1 MLQVGR
7 KTLRAIWATWE
18 QFWFEADAAVPIR
31 AFRRSLGALLFI
43 FYSIRTLDLGLFYSE
58 TGVMPV
64 EVLRSVIDMDGR
76 FSILFWLNS
85 PAALWAL
92 HGVFILSLL
101 ALALGVRTRVAAWIA
116 FILHVSF
123 MNRNL
128 VVSYGFDQ
136 ISTFFL
142 FALCFSTP
150 KGSSIFD
157 SVALRLIQVQ
167 VCIIYAYSGVEK
179 MRGPSWWEGDAVWL
193 ALANPQVAR
202 ADFSDLAQYPVLIAL
217 LTWSSVLWEVYFPAL
232 VWFKR
237 LRLPVLAFGVMMHL
251 GIGLT
256 LRIPFFG
263 LLMIVSYVAFL
274 SPRELRI
281 ANNALRQRFFRK

>member
-1 MLQVGR
+1 MLPVGINAS
-7 KTLRAIWATWE
+7 KAVWASWE
-18 QFWFEADAAVPIR
+18 QFWFEADAATPVR
-31 AFRRSLGALLFI
+31 AFRRAFGALLFV
-43 FYSIRTLDLGLFYSE
+43 FYSIRTLDLELFYGES
-58 TGVMPV
+58 GIMPV
-64 EVLRSVIDMDGR
+64 EVLRSVLDIEGR
-76 FSILFWLNS
+76 YSLLFWLKS
-85 PAALWAL
+85 SAMLWAL
-92 HGVFILSLL
+92 HGLFLVSLL
-101 ALALGVRTRVAAWIA
+101 ALALGVRTRVAVWLA
-116 FILHVSF
+116 FLLHVTF
-123 MNRNL
+123 LNRNL

-150 KGSSIFD
+150 KGNSIFD
-157 SVALRLIQVQ
+157 SVALRLIQIQ

-179 MRGPSWWEGDAVWL
+179 LRGPSWWDGEAVWL

-202 ADFSDLAQYPVLIAL
+202 ADFSSVAQYPTLIAWM
-217 LTWSSVLWEVYFPAL
+217 TWSSVLWEVYFPAL

-263 LLMIVSYVAFL
+263 FLMIVSYLAFL
-274 SPRELRI
+274 TPGELRR
-281 ANNALRQRFFRK
+281 ANNALRQRFFHK

>member
-1 MLQVGR
+1 MLQLGKR
-7 KTLRAIWATWE
+7 TLQTSWTAWE

-31 AFRRSLGALLFI
+31 LFRRSLGALLFL
-43 FYSIRTLDLGLFYSE
+43 FYSIRTLDLGLFYGE
-58 TGVMPV
+58 LGVMPV
-64 EVLRSVIDMDGR
+64 EVLPTVIDMDGR
-76 FSILFWLNS
+76 FSVLFWLNS
-85 PAALWAL
+85 PASLWAL
-92 HGVFILSLL
+92 HGLFLLSLA
-101 ALALGVRTRVAAWIA
+101 ALALGVRTRFAAWIA
-116 FILHVSF
+116 FLLHVSF

-128 VVSYGFDQ
+128 VVSYGIDQ

-157 SVALRLIQVQ
+157 SVALRLIQIQ

-179 MRGPSWWEGDAVWL
+179 LRGPSWWEGDAVWL

-202 ADFSDLAQYPVLIAL
+202 TDFSALAQYPGWIAL
-217 LTWSSVLWEVYFPAL
+217 LSWSSVLWEVYFPAL

-237 LRLPVLAFGVMMHL
+237 LRLPALAFGVMMHL

-256 LRIPFFG
+256 LRIPFFA
-263 LLMIVSYVAFL
+263 LLLIVSYLAFL
-274 SPRELRI
+274 TPSELRS